1 MKAIVYTGPG
11 WIWCDRVKSLLED
24 NNYEIDERPVRDNME
39 VLYTLNNNEYI
50 RSIPQV
56 VIDGS
61 LVGGFAEVES
71 KIKGLQSINKI
82 RLK

>member
-1 MKAIVYTGPG
+1 
-11 WIWCDRVKSLLED
+11 
-24 NNYEIDERPVRDNME
+24 ME
-39 VLYTLNNNEYI
+39 VLYALNNNEYI

-56 VIDGS
+56 LIDGS

-82 RLK
+82 

>member
-11 WIWCDRVKSLLED
+11 WIWCDRVKSLLKD

-39 VLYTLNNNEYI
+39 VLYALNNNEYI

-82 RLK
+82 WLK